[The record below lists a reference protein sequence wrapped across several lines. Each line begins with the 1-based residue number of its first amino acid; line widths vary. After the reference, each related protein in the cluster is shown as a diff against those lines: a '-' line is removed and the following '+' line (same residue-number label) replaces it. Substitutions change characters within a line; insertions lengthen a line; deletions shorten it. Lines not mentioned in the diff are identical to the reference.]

1 MKRKVAMALFLFATT
16 LIGCGNTA
24 PMPKLPTKEEKGIM
38 QSELNEALSNIG
50 GACDSV
56 SFNGTNESDY
66 TFNILITPDNG
77 NNFGQ
82 KCKIISE
89 YVSTFSDGKFK
100 DYDLSIKELHD
111 EENLVSWDSATK
123 VYFNSL
129 NGKENLLAV
138 EDVTLDELIAMDDG
152 PISSNQ
158 NSKQNYK
165 EAGELDK
172 EYISL
177 FKKYSEIFSEE
188 LKVFDTSEQL
198 MQAISENKNTDDIF
212 TILESAMALAT
223 ESEEKLN
230 GYFMEFDANRQEA
243 PYGTKIMTLLAHA
256 QSAVTQYNIALSH
269 LNEFLLSSDQNDVS
283 DFQKYTEKA
292 RQSLNDYNSV
302 LNEELSKIN

>member
-66 TFNILITPDNG
+66 TFNISITPDNG

-230 GYFMEFDANRQEA
+230 GYFIEFDANRQEA